1 MPVIK
6 RFGSISIRMYADD
19 RHGPHF
25 HIASPQFEVLVR
37 IEDMMVLAGEVHP
50 ARIAE
55 AMQWA
60 KKHRKELE
68 RRWAELNER
77 G

>member
-19 RHGPHF
+19 RHWPHF
-25 HIASPQFEVLVR
+25 HIASPGFEVLVR
-37 IEDMMVLAGEVHP
+37 IDDLKVFAGAARP
-50 ARIAE
+50 AQIAE
-55 AMQWA
+55 AIQWA
-60 KKHRKELE
+60 RKHKKELKS
-68 RRWAELNER
+68 RWAELNER

>member
-19 RHGPHF
+19 RHWPHF
-25 HIASPQFEVLVR
+25 HIASPEFEVLVR
-37 IEDMMVLAGEVHP
+37 IEDMKVFEGKARP
-50 ARIAE
+50 AQIAE
-55 AMQWA
+55 AIAWA
-60 KKHRKELE
+60 RLHQKELKL
-68 RRWAELNER
+68 RWAELNER